1 MLPLPI
7 SRSIFTSVPALSH
20 FNLFLQIQLEAFKW
34 GRIHSGA
41 ITRKERNFQCM
52 PTEIFMWA
60 NISVISELLN
70 KYEIYWLKL
79 IHLEVEAKVAK
90 VLRKRLNNL
99 PTLFPLV
106 NHRTSIELSINIHV
120 VKYFSLNFLTGK
132 QP

>member
-1 MLPLPI
+1 
-7 SRSIFTSVPALSH
+7 
-20 FNLFLQIQLEAFKW
+20 
-34 GRIHSGA
+34 
-41 ITRKERNFQCM
+41 M

-90 VLRKRLNNL
+90 VLWKRLNIEKKNKKKNKNRTKKKRKRLNNL
-99 PTLFPLV
+99 PTLFPLI

-120 VKYFSLNFLTGK
+120 C
-132 QP
+132 